1 MCELFAMSAGTATNV
16 NFSFAEFS
24 RRGASD
30 ARNPDGW
37 GVAYF
42 DGADVRLVREPE
54 PTDNSACARF
64 LMETSIESNLVVS
77 HVRRATQGKRGLA
90 NTQPFARELGGRM
103 HVFAH
108 NGNLKGIDKPRRS
121 SCYQPIGDTD
131 SELAF
136 CALLAD
142 LEAAWRRRDAPPS
155 LAERFEIVTELAARL
170 RDLGPANFLYS
181 DGDVLFAHAHRRTQ
195 PGTSCIE
202 PPGLHL
208 LTRTCAAPTCPDLG
222 AGLDIDPVQRVLL
235 FASLPLTKE
244 GWVPLDEGEVIAA
257 GHGVLLSSSSDR
269 ALERAAIAG

>member
-42 DGADVRLVREPE
+42 DGPDVRLVREPE

-64 LMETSIESNLVVS
+64 LMENALESKLVVS
-77 HVRRATQGKRGLA
+77 HVRRATQGCRGLA

-108 NGNLKGIDKPRRS
+108 NGNLKGIGDAALS
-121 SCYQPIGDTD
+121 SRYRPIGDTD
-131 SELAF
+131 SERAF
-136 CALLAD
+136 CALLAE
-142 LEAAWRRRDAPPS
+142 LSSAWSQREIPS
-155 LAERFEIVTELAARL
+155 LEQRFGIVARFAERL
-170 RDLGPANFLYS
+170 RPLGPANFLYS

-195 PGTSCIE
+195 PGRNCIE

-208 LTRTCAAPTCPDLG
+208 LTRACTAPTCPDLG
-222 AGLDIDPVQRVLL
+222 AGLDIDRVQRVLL
-235 FASLPLTKE
+235 FASIPLTTE
-244 GWVPLDEGEVIAA
+244 GWIALDEGEVLAA
-257 GHGVLLSSSSDR
+257 RDGVLLMSSTDR
-269 ALERAAIAG
+269 KLEPAAIAG